1 LFRNLKARTSQYS
14 FEYVVITLPSGA
26 IPGFNMPIP
35 VSHIRYSSTVF
46 FAFDKY
52 SLEPG
57 ADTVI
62 DDFAKTILAD
72 KAIRSVVVVGHTD
85 SIGADQYNETLSLK
99 RATTV
104 AKALQSK
111 GVSDKL
117 LGMVPMGEAQPVAT
131 NSTDQGRA
139 QNRRVEFFISD
150 IPAATPKAIERIK
163 FNPCH
168 RNDHDPTARQEDC
181 ANGPMRIPLHY
192 LPGGETT
199 LDLTRGA
206 LPNETRTRPPLPQE
220 PTRERPSL
228 RELQP

>member
-1 LFRNLKARTSQYS
+1 
-14 FEYVVITLPSGA
+14 
-26 IPGFNMPIP
+26 MPVP

-52 SLEPG
+52 VLEPG
-57 ADTVI
+57 ADAVI
-62 DDFAKTILAD
+62 ADFAKTILTD
-72 KAIRSVVVVGHTD
+72 RTVRSIVIVGHTD

-104 AKALQSK
+104 AKALQMK
-111 GVSDKL
+111 GVSEKV

-131 NSTDQGRA
+131 NSTEQGRA

-150 IPAATPKAIERIK
+150 VPAATTKAIERIK

-168 RNDHDPTARQEDC
+168 RNDHDPASRQEDC
-181 ANGPMRIPLHY
+181 GAGPMRIPVHY
-192 LPGGETT
+192 LSGTQTT

-206 LPNETRTRPPLPQE
+206 LPVESRVREPLPSEILQ
-220 PTRERPSL
+220 RPSI
-228 RELQP
+228 RELQQP